1 MHGLDAGRHLDQRLG
16 RCKVNRARMVAAA
29 TILIIVAGLGSP
41 AMTEA
46 GSPTP
51 AQDPLATVVSHGS
64 RAANEI
70 ALTFDDG
77 VSPANCRRILAILVG
92 ESVPATFFPL
102 AEAMRLDP
110 AFWRLVGEA
119 GDPVGNHS
127 LTHPQMPGLDL
138 AGQIRQIALARTLEE
153 SILGR
158 PVLDVFRPPYGA
170 FDAATLAA
178 AAETGFPT
186 VLTWDQSDRD
196 TSPTGHEPAMLAA
209 AELGGNGSVI
219 LLHCGPNATP
229 WLLGPLIE
237 FYRNRGFRFVTIPEM
252 FGIPWDAGL
261 RSRISPATILAGL
274 SALPAS
280 PSGGPITGPN
290 GWVAPVGSSPP
301 VVPVSVRSPAP
312 ARSPATPAGA
322 AASGSARSSGS
333 PLSEGPIAA
342 QAPGQGDEPLALAG
356 LAGLVLLGLGLLAI
370 AARLFA
376 RSRRPRS

>member
-1 MHGLDAGRHLDQRLG
+1 M
-16 RCKVNRARMVAAA
+16 NRARTAAA
-29 TILIIVAGLGSP
+29 AAVLISVALLGSP
-41 AMTEA
+41 GTPVDA
-46 GSPTP
+46 GSPAP
-51 AQDPLATVVSHGS
+51 AENRLATVVSHGP
-64 RAANEI
+64 RATHEI

-92 ESVPATFFPL
+92 ASVPATFFPL

-110 AFWRLVGEA
+110 AFWHLVGEA

-138 AGQIRQIALARTLEE
+138 AGQVRQIALARVLEE

-178 AAETGFPT
+178 AAETGYPT

-229 WLLGPLIE
+229 WLLRPLIE
-237 FYRNRGFRFVTIPEM
+237 FYRSRGLRFVTIPEM
-252 FGIPWDAGL
+252 FGVPWEPGPT
-261 RSRISPATILAGL
+261 RRISPSAILAGL

-280 PSGGPITGPN
+280 SSGGPITGPN
-290 GWVAPVGSSPP
+290 GWVAPAGSSPP
-301 VVPVSVRSPAP
+301 VVPVSARSPAP
-312 ARSPATPAGA
+312 AGSPAIPAGA
-322 AASGSARSSGS
+322 LPAGSARSPGS
-333 PLSEGPIAA
+333 PLSGGPIAG
-342 QAPGQGDEPLALAG
+342 QPAPPGDEAMALAG
-356 LAGLVLLGLGLLAI
+356 LAGLVLLALGLLLV
-370 AARLFA
+370 AARQFA
-376 RSRRPRS
+376 RGSRPRP